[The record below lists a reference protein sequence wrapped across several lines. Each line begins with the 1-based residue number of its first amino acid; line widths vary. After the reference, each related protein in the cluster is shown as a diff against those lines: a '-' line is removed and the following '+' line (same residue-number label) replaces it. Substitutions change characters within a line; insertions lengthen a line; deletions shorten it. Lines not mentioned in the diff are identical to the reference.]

1 MTDTTKNIDL
11 VVENFLEDRNFEV
24 NVELNNPLFA
34 QKDMK
39 IAILNLWK
47 SLTKLNILT
56 RKRTRSL
63 QYWGFIRTYV
73 VNWENQMISL

>member
-39 IAILNLWK
+39 IAILNL
-47 SLTKLNILT
+47 
-56 RKRTRSL
+56 
-63 QYWGFIRTYV
+63 
-73 VNWENQMISL
+73 